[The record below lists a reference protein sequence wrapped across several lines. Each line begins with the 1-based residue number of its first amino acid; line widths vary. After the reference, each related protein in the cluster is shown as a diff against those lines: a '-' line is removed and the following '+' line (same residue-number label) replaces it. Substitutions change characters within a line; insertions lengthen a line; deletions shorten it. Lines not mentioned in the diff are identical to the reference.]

1 MTLVDAFEQGINFFD
16 TADIYGQGDSER
28 LLGRL
33 FRNKRDKVIF
43 CTKAGLTLP
52 LSQAFIRWA
61 KPFVHPVIRRWKA
74 ARLQANVVRQQSE
87 RKCFDPT
94 YLRNQIESSLRRLH
108 TDYLDLFLLHSPPKS
123 IRSDESVFAMLI
135 NLKKQGKIR
144 HYGVSCDSAED
155 AMAYLSRN
163 DLACLQV
170 PANLMQPDVLNRV
183 LPAAKEKGIAI
194 ISREPLGGGAI
205 FSFSALKEFCD
216 MHTNLTQA
224 QVAVQYVLQ
233 RDDTG
238 VILIGM
244 TCRENLYANLNI
256 MKKSPLMSEEIQM
269 LEKQALPPIQG

>member
-1 MTLVDAFEQGINFFD
+1 MTLTDAFEQGINFFD

-52 LSQAFIRWA
+52 LSQTFIRWA

-74 ARLQANVVRQQSE
+74 AKLQAKVVRQQSE
-87 RKCFDPT
+87 RQCFDPT
-94 YLRNQIESSLRRLH
+94 YLRNQIESSLRRLQ
-108 TDYLDLFLLHSPPKS
+108 TNYLDLFLLHSPPNS
-123 IRSDESVFAMLI
+123 IRSDESVFAMLL

-155 AMAYLSRN
+155 AMAYISRN

-170 PANLMQPDVLNRV
+170 PANLMQPDVLNWV

-194 ISREPLGGGAI
+194 ISREPLSGGAI
-205 FSFSALKEFCD
+205 FSFNALKEFCD
-216 MHTNLTQA
+216 IHTNLTQA
-224 QVAVQYVLQ
+224 QVAVQYLLQ

-244 TCRENLYANLNI
+244 TCRKNLYANLNI
-256 MKKSPLMSEEIQM
+256 FKNSPLMAEEIQM
-269 LEKQALPPIQG
+269 LETQALPPVQG